1 MELLA
6 VYYISSIIQI
16 KTLLFPPEP
25 VVLHPTQ
32 TKIYRMHTD
41 SK

>member
-25 VVLHPTQ
+25 VVLHPEQ
-32 TKIYRMHTD
+32 TKIYRIHD
-41 SK
+41 